1 MPGATLIGAQVEMQ
15 SDNKKLIMML
25 KVKAEHVTA
34 KTLGGC
40 THYNAHVNDIFDLS
54 HCCCVQC
61 VCKKPIKVVGG
72 LPVSIG
78 QPVLADGILVV
89 QFEQEAMP
97 EKPTAMAWTF

>member
-1 MPGATLIGAQVEMQ
+1 M
-15 SDNKKLIMML
+15 
-25 KVKAEHVTA
+25 
-34 KTLGGC
+34 
-40 THYNAHVNDIFDLS
+40 NDIFDLS

-97 EKPTAMAWTF
+97 EKPTAMAWSFWYFQFSNQRYRSGARRVKCTPAALPRRARSAVES